1 MATTAE
7 TIADSVWGKLLA
19 RYGTPTL
26 LMIVLWFGG
35 NYLAAQS
42 EAMKEQAR
50 RADMTEAMVNA
61 LDRRIVV
68 VEANQVN
75 DARTS
80 GAVIT
85 KLDNMASAISEL
97 TASVSALTAKLEI
110 LSRRDRAGMMIPGR
124 P

>member
-19 RYGTPTL
+19 RYGTPAL
-26 LMIVLWFGG
+26 LVVVLWFGG
-35 NYLAAQS
+35 NYLSAQS

-61 LDRRIVV
+61 LDRRMVAIETNQTTDLRSSGSVIV
-68 VEANQVN
+68 
-75 DARTS
+75 
-80 GAVIT
+80 
-85 KLDNMASAISEL
+85 KLDNMASAIGEL
-97 TASVSALTAKLEI
+97 KASVAAVTAKLEI
-110 LSRRDRAGMMIPGR
+110 LSRRDRAEMMIPGR